1 MLSIM
6 WNECLGIVHILC
18 QQLKGM
24 GGEGGMENL
33 TKADMK
39 IMGRVGG
46 GVTKLR

>member
-1 MLSIM
+1 MERVLRDCSHIM
-6 WNECLGIVHILC
+6 SAA
-18 QQLKGM
+18 KGD

-33 TKADMK
+33 TKAHMK